1 MRCKELASEYNVTP
15 MQVGRLRKKAC
26 PDEDGDLSPESEA
39 FIRAYLDDL
48 LDIDVRTE
56 LEEVVKPQFVESICS
71 YAQAGRSEV
80 ECKMKDDDGIKTVC
94 ALVPFKSDIIR
105 MVGRPMKLEVIEYKD
120 VKYYR
125 HASLAGKAWGKMR

>member
-1 MRCKELASEYNVTP
+1 MKCKELASEYNVTP

-26 PDEDGDLSPESEA
+26 PEEDGDLSPESEA

-48 LDIDVRTE
+48 LQVDVRKE
-56 LEEVVKPQFVESICS
+56 LEEAIKPQFVDAVCS
-71 YAQAGRSEV
+71 YVQAGRSEV
-80 ECKMKDDDGIKTVC
+80 ECKIKGDTCIETVC
-94 ALVPFKSDIIR
+94 ALVPFKSDVMR

-125 HASLAGKAWGKMR
+125 HASLAGKAWSQFR